1 MLACLLIVF
10 REVLEAGIV
19 VGIVMAA
26 TQGLA
31 RRGLFIGGGIAAG
44 VLGAGVLA
52 LFTGAITQALQGFG
66 QEIFNAAILVVAVVM
81 LGWHNLWMASHGRE
95 LATQL
100 RSAGN
105 AVLNGEKSLW
115 ALAVVITV
123 AVLREGSEIVLFLY
137 GIAASASRQTSGMFA
152 GALVGVGAGAA
163 FGAALYL
170 GLLSIPSSRLFAVTG
185 WLILLLAAGMAAQ
198 GAAFLVQADILPAL
212 GENVWDTTAFISD
225 DGVLG
230 RVLHALVGY
239 TARPYGIQLLFYV
252 CTLGA
257 ILGLMKIVNR
267 SRHTGSVS
275 PARVTA
281 GSAH

>member
-31 RRGLFIGGGIAAG
+31 RRGWYIGGGIAAG
-44 VLGAGVLA
+44 VFGAGILA
-52 LFTGAITQALQGFG
+52 LFAGAITQALEGFG
-66 QEIFNAAILVVAVVM
+66 QEIFNAAILIVAVFM

-105 AVLNGEKSLW
+105 AVLRGEKSLW

-137 GIAASASRQTSGMFA
+137 GIAASTQTDPLTMLA
-152 GALVGVGAGAA
+152 GGVLGIATGAVLSWLLYRGLVAIS
-163 FGAALYL
+163 LK
-170 GLLSIPSSRLFAVTG
+170 RLFSITSWMIA
-185 WLILLLAAGMAAQ
+185 LLAAGMA
-198 GAAFLVQADILPAL
+198 GRAAAILAGIDLIPAWGYQL
-212 GENVWDTTAFISD
+212 WDTSWLVSD
-225 DGVLG
+225 GSLTG
-230 RVLHALVGY
+230 RALQAMVGY
-239 TARPYGIQLLFYV
+239 TDRPLGVQLAAWLATLMLLVMGNRLIHARP
-252 CTLGA
+252 A
-257 ILGLMKIVNR
+257 S
-267 SRHTGSVS
+267 SR
-275 PARVTA
+275 
-281 GSAH
+281 

>member
-44 VLGAGVLA
+44 ILGAGILA

-100 RSAGN
+100 RSAGS

-137 GIAASASRQTSGMFA
+137 GIAASTQTAPLMMLTGGLLGIA
-152 GALVGVGAGAA
+152 AGAA
-163 FGAALYL
+163 LSWLMYR
-170 GLLSIPSSRLFAVTG
+170 GLVAICLKPRFSITG
-185 WLILLLAAGMAAQ
+185 GMIALLAAGMA
-198 GAAFLVQADILPAL
+198 GRAAAILAGIDLIPAWGYQL
-212 GENVWDTTAFISD
+212 WDTSWLVSD
-225 DGVLG
+225 GSLTG
-230 RVLHALVGY
+230 RALTALVGY
-239 TARPYGIQLLFYV
+239 TDRPLGVQMV
-252 CTLGA
+252 AWSVTLALPAPGTRV
-257 ILGLMKIVNR
+257 MT
-267 SRHTGSVS
+267 SRPTHS
-275 PARVTA
+275 R
-281 GSAH
+281 